1 MNSCPAPLTT
11 AELAA
16 ALQVTPATVS
26 GWVRAGMV
34 PCSQIGRRRY
44 FDLSDVLA
52 ATHRGVAPAPVSIRP
67 RTADTE
73 RRLEGYHA
81 TFGRGNAARLH
92 DKKKR
97 A

>member
-1 MNSCPAPLTT
+1 MARPLSA

-16 ALQVTPATVS
+16 ELGVS
-26 GWVRAGMV
+26 VPTIHDWAHRGLI